1 MLKKILIF
9 LISIEL
15 VLFVFQIWIVPVPV
29 LSVTGEV
36 KQTLHMDM
44 EDFAEFDCAVVRL
57 NEVSKDGRFHGV
69 FCYSGPTLREL
80 LDSAGIEKL
89 KPEFNKH
96 VDLAIVV
103 RNKSGDEIVLS
114 WGEIFYRNP
123 ADVIIALEAAP
134 VIPHHDRAH
143 IPEVYWSWLDQLNR
157 KVGMPRL
164 VIANDFYTDR
174 SLEDIVEIKVVDLH
188 PKVDKKVMN
197 ILFSPEFTV
206 SGNVEHPLDIDTLS
220 SCQHKEVLYKEVGD
234 GQGYHGLELAGGVP
248 FVDILRKAGIRE
260 DLCSAVIVSA
270 PDGYRALLSYGE
282 LFMAPSGRNVMI
294 ADMKAKR
301 PVKKGGR
308 FFMVIPDDLSADRNV
323 KAIEK
328 IEVINLQRYKS

>member
-9 LISIEL
+9 LISVEL
-15 VLFVFQIWIVPVPV
+15 LLFAFRPWIFPPVV

-36 KQTLHMDM
+36 KKPLHMDM
-44 EDFAEFDCAVVRL
+44 DDLAEFDCATVRL
-57 NEVSKDGRFHGV
+57 NEVSRDGRFHGV
-69 FCYSGPTLREL
+69 FRYRGPALRNL
-80 LDSAGIEKL
+80 LESAVIEKS
-89 KPEFNKH
+89 KSDFNKDL
-96 VDLAIVV
+96 DLAIVV

-123 ADVIIALEAAP
+123 SDVIIALEATP

-143 IPEVYWSWLDQLNR
+143 IPKVYWSWLDQLNR
-157 KVGMPRL
+157 KVVLPRL

-174 SLEDIVEIKVVDLH
+174 SLEEITSIEVVDLH
-188 PKVDKKVMN
+188 PKVDRKVMD

-206 SGNVEHPLDIDTLS
+206 SGDVEHPLDIDTLS
-220 SCQHKEVLYKEVGD
+220 SWQRKEILYKEVGD
-234 GQGYHGLELAGGVP
+234 GQGYHGLKLAGGVP
-248 FVDILRKAGIRE
+248 LVDILKKAGIRK
-260 DLCSAVIVSA
+260 DLCSAVVVSA
-270 PDGYRALLSYGE
+270 PDGYRTLLSYGE
-282 LFMAPSGRNVMI
+282 LFVAPSGRNVMI

-301 PVKKGGR
+301 LLKKGGR

-328 IEVINLQRYKS
+328 VEVISLTAS